1 MISRDIGVCGVV
13 CEEVRMLDS
22 VDFSGRPFHFIGIG
36 GIGMSAL
43 AYILARQK
51 LPVSGSDLR
60 LSHITQRLQEEG
72 AHIFWSQDA
81 VNLEFFSTYQDKLDK
96 SEKKDPSNLSDDPAH
111 RTNGKSNGTP
121 GGLSGSAASS
131 DISPAAK
138 DLSSLQRDSSH
149 LPQVI
154 CSTAINSN
162 NAEYRAAI
170 ELGCPI
176 FHRSDL
182 LAALIKEYQGI
193 AVAGTHGKTTTSS
206 LIAYLLLQT
215 GLDPTIVIGGEVAAW
230 QGNARLGDSNVL
242 VAEADESDGSLAKL
256 SAHIGVV
263 TNIELDHPD
272 HYNTLDEVI
281 DVFRTFSDQCQ
292 TLVGC
297 IDCSSVREVLQPD
310 ITYSLDRELGADY
323 TADAIEHQLT
333 GTTANIWE
341 RGQLLGTL
349 RLPLMGQHNLSNA
362 LAAIAVGRHLG
373 ISFSDITETLKDF
386 QGARRRFERRGFSN
400 GILFIDDYA
409 HHPSEIEATLSA
421 ARIHISEELVP
432 STPKRI
438 IAVFQPHRY
447 SRAAVLAKEFAQ
459 AFDAADRVIV
469 TDIYS
474 AGEPNVHNITGRQVA
489 EMISVHHPQTDYHAS
504 LPDVQKALM
513 ETLQPGD
520 IVLFLTAGNLNQII
534 PELIAFYEQT
544 DPTNRPEACHQ
555 T

>member
-1 MISRDIGVCGVV
+1 
-13 CEEVRMLDS
+13 MLNS

-43 AYILARQK
+43 AYILTRQK
-51 LPVSGSDLR
+51 LPVSGSDLC
-60 LSHITQRLQEEG
+60 LSHITRRLQEEG

-81 VNLEFFSTYQDKLDK
+81 VNLEFFSACQDKFDK
-96 SEKKDPSNLSDDPAH
+96 SEQMNLSDLSNGTTN
-111 RTNGKSNGTP
+111 RTNGGSNGMHGGLCFAAAKSNH
-121 GGLSGSAASS
+121 
-131 DISPAAK
+131 SPLVQGK
-138 DLSSLQRDSSH
+138 PPIQSSLKH

-154 CSTAINSN
+154 CSTAINPN
-162 NAEYRAAI
+162 NSEYRAAL

-182 LAALIKEYQGI
+182 LAALMQEYRGI

-206 LIAYLLLQT
+206 LIAYLLLRA

-230 QGNARLGDSNVL
+230 QGNARLGGGEYL

-272 HYNTLDEVI
+272 HYNSLDEVV

-297 IDCSSVREVLQPD
+297 IDCPPVRQVLQPD
-310 ITYSLDRELGADY
+310 ISYSLHRESGADY
-323 TADAIEHQLT
+323 TADEVEHYIT

-341 RGQLLGTL
+341 RGRLLGEL
-349 RLPLMGQHNLSNA
+349 SLPLMGQHNLSNT
-362 LAAIAVGRHLG
+362 LAAIAVGRYLG
-373 ISFSDITETLKDF
+373 IPFSKIAETIKDF

-400 GILFIDDYA
+400 GILFVDDYA
-409 HHPSEIEATLSA
+409 HHPSEIQATLSA
-421 ARIHISEELVP
+421 ARIYITEELSP
-432 STPKRI
+432 ATPRRI

-447 SRAAVLAKEFAQ
+447 SRAAALLPEFAQ
-459 AFDAADRVIV
+459 AFCDADRVIV

-474 AGEPNVHNITGRQVA
+474 AGELNVYNITGRHVA
-489 EMISVHHPQTDYHAS
+489 EVISAHHSQIDYRAS
-504 LPDVQKALM
+504 LAEVRQALT

-520 IVLFLTAGNLNQII
+520 VVLFLTAGNLNQII
-534 PELIAFYEQT
+534 PELIAFYEQI
-544 DPTNRPEACHQ
+544 DPAQIQEACHQ
-555 T
+555 A